1 MSNSPSPILL
11 PHALDF
17 TKLKSDNICNKEY
30 NTICNQH
37 MKEMAEAGLH
47 LTDANQTPMELI
59 SHRKTK
65 HGVVI
70 QAEKCPVVG
79 VDIDIQHLECVRHTA
94 AELDM
99 NAETVFDTYVKLNYT
114 EAIDAYTYLV
124 EQLEVI
130 SSSSDDKRFGWCH
143 VVYTADKIV
152 PCFAHREFVTFDF
165 VDTEN
170 LLLVS
175 RSCEHHLRPSTKVP
189 KLRHCIRGM
198 FTKKTPKR
206 KLRSPLCYFLR
217 VVPLGEK
224 KCRVPSCAVPIQ

>member
-1 MSNSPSPILL
+1 M
-11 PHALDF
+11 
-17 TKLKSDNICNKEY
+17 
-30 NTICNQH
+30 
-37 MKEMAEAGLH
+37 
-47 LTDANQTPMELI
+47 
-59 SHRKTK
+59 
-65 HGVVI
+65 
-70 QAEKCPVVG
+70 
-79 VDIDIQHLECVRHTA
+79 
-94 AELDM
+94 
-99 NAETVFDTYVKLNYT
+99 NYT

-165 VDTEN
+165 VDTGN

-175 RSCEHHLRPSTKVP
+175 RSCEHHLRPLTKVP

-217 VVPLGEK
+217 VVPLEEK
-224 KCRVPSCAVPIQ
+224 KCRVVQFQYSDVGGIIPPKEQTKAVIKFGLDNLGRFYHLLNKVQRKDLDVGPNTKEYLANPLSNGWNKQISKMIPGL

>member
-99 NAETVFDTYVKLNYT
+99 NAETVF
-114 EAIDAYTYLV
+114 
-124 EQLEVI
+124 
-130 SSSSDDKRFGWCH
+130 
-143 VVYTADKIV
+143 
-152 PCFAHREFVTFDF
+152 
-165 VDTEN
+165 
-170 LLLVS
+170 
-175 RSCEHHLRPSTKVP
+175 
-189 KLRHCIRGM
+189 
-198 FTKKTPKR
+198 
-206 KLRSPLCYFLR
+206 
-217 VVPLGEK
+217 
-224 KCRVPSCAVPIQ
+224 